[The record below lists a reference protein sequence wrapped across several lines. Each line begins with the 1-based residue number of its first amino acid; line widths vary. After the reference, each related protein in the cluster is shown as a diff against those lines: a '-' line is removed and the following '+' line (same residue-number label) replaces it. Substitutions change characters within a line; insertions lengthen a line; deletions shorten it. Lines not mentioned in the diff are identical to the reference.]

1 MRKERGYYNQLI
13 PELQATD
20 TKAYEEFMRMDHF
33 HFQVLVNELSQSLYK
48 QDTIM
53 RESIK
58 PAEMCCLTIR
68 YLATGESFRSLEY
81 QFRISRHTIS
91 RIVIEVCQAIFE
103 ILGPKYLCVPSGNE
117 AWTKISNKFK
127 LRWNMPNLLGAV
139 DGKRILLQQ
148 PDNSGSHFY
157 DYKGNLILS
166 ILPHAVKYLRKKTW
180 QTLSIDLIATMLYFC
195 GSIILIFCS

>member
-1 MRKERGYYNQLI
+1 MLLLSDEDETKSRKNRSCWVRSWISMRKERGYFYQLI
-13 PELQATD
+13 PELQVTD
-20 TKAYEEFMRMDHF
+20 TKAYQEFMRMDHL
-33 HFQVLVNELSQSLYK
+33 HFQQLVNELSKRLYK
-48 QDTIM
+48 QDTLM
-53 RESIK
+53 HESIK
-58 PAEMCCLTIR
+58 PTEMCCLTIR

-103 ILGPKYLCVPSGNE
+103 LMGPKYLSVPNGNE
-117 AWTKISNKFK
+117 AWSKISDKFN

-157 DYKGNLILS
+157 DYKGN
-166 ILPHAVKYLRKKTW
+166 
-180 QTLSIDLIATMLYFC
+180 
-195 GSIILIFCS
+195 

>member
-1 MRKERGYYNQLI
+1 MAESEDIVNVVLAILLLHEDEEKSRKNRQCWVRSWISLRKERGYYHQLI
-13 PELQATD
+13 PELRATD
-20 TKAYEEFMRMDHF
+20 TKAYQEFMRMDHF
-33 HFQVLVNELSQSLYK
+33 HFQLLVDELSPRIYK

-58 PAEMCCLTIR
+58 PAEMCCLAIR

-103 ILGPKYLCVPSGNE
+103 ILGHKYLLVPNGRE
-117 AWTKISNKFK
+117 AWKKISNKFQF
-127 LRWNMPNLLGAV
+127 RWNMPNLLGAV

-157 DYKGNLILS
+157 DYKGITY
-166 ILPHAVKYLRKKTW
+166 I
-180 QTLSIDLIATMLYFC
+180 
-195 GSIILIFCS
+195 

>member
-1 MRKERGYYNQLI
+1 MAASDEDFVVLAMLLLSDEDETKSRKNRSCWVRSWISMRKERGYFYQLI
-13 PELQATD
+13 PELQVTD
-20 TKAYEEFMRMDHF
+20 TKLTKAYQEFMRMDHL
-33 HFQVLVNELSQSLYK
+33 HFQQLVNELSKRLYK

-58 PAEMCCLTIR
+58 PTEMCCLTIR

-103 ILGPKYLCVPSGNE
+103 LMGPKYLSVPNGNE
-117 AWTKISNKFK
+117 AWSKISDKFN

-157 DYKGNLILS
+157 DYKGN
-166 ILPHAVKYLRKKTW
+166 
-180 QTLSIDLIATMLYFC
+180 
-195 GSIILIFCS
+195 